1 MACTAGLRASAAA
14 AIRYLVFFTIDPWAF
29 PCIMVYRYDIAKEK
43 GWRAGSPALAENSF
57 GCFLPD
63 LTRFTTMQCGG
74 ARRNNWFAVR
84 SQRSTIMPVVAVGC
98 EHRHV
103 DRAAPA
109 AMTARM
115 RVIQFL

>member
-43 GWRAGSPALAENSF
+43 GWRAWSPALAENSF

-63 LTRFTTMQCGG
+63 LTRFTTVQCGG
-74 ARRNNWFAVR
+74 ARHC
-84 SQRSTIMPVVAVGC
+84 SLPQLETQRPAAIMPVVARDC
-98 EHRHV
+98 ELRCM
-103 DRAAPA
+103 AADGP
-109 AMTARM
+109 
-115 RVIQFL
+115 